1 VENLLFLQRLASTSS
16 SSVTVSI
23 RLLQIRGHCC
33 GEAKDGQEAVDKVVE
48 TLKGKDETF
57 DTILL
62 DYEVPVMDGPTAAKQ
77 IRALGCKSC
86 IVGITGNVLPED
98 VAFFEQ
104 CGANCV
110 CPKPVKMEALEG
122 IWAEFGIHGKGSSP
136 DDSTYSQDRDPWVHR
151 SPWGALEEP

>member
-1 VENLLFLQRLASTSS
+1 
-16 SSVTVSI
+16 
-23 RLLQIRGHCC
+23 
-33 GEAKDGQEAVDKVVE
+33 
-48 TLKGKDETF
+48 LKGKDETF

-151 SPWGALEEP
+151 SPWGAPEEP